1 MKIRELVM
9 DYPSLSESLKG
20 QTALVVVGSDDA
32 TGMVTSVEDQL
43 ITIACDQPCCPS
55 GETRQVSVRVFAED
69 ALYLISGQA
78 TAQGTDLVFDSD
90 VAIERIQRRRW
101 PRKRMELPVR
111 LCSVESGT
119 HVGGVPGRTIDVSVG
134 GVRVVALREL
144 EGEGDPM
151 VILNLPDGSTIVAA
165 TSTVA
170 VEDLGDGWRYR
181 LAFRNL
187 DGDDADRLTAL
198 TTV

>member
-1 MKIRELVM
+1 M
-9 DYPSLSESLKG
+9 DYPSLSESLEG
-20 QTALVVVGSDDA
+20 QTALVVAGSDDA
-32 TGMVTSVEDQL
+32 TGTVTSVADQT
-43 ITIACDQPCCPS
+43 ITIACDQPCCPP
-55 GETRQVSVRVFAED
+55 GEPRQVSVRVFAED
-69 ALYLISGQA
+69 ALYLILGQA
-78 TAQGTDLVFDSD
+78 TANGADLVCDSD

-111 LCSVESGT
+111 LCSVDNGA

-144 EGEGDPM
+144 EGDGDPM

-181 LAFRNL
+181 LAFRDL
-187 DGDDADRLTAL
+187 DGDDADRLAAL
-198 TTV
+198 TAV

>member
-1 MKIRELVM
+1 M
-9 DYPSLSESLKG
+9 DYPSFSGNLKG
-20 QTALVVVGSDDA
+20 QTALVVAGSEDA
-32 TGMVTSVEDQL
+32 TGMVTSGQDQL
-43 ITIACDQPCCPS
+43 ITIACDQECCPS
-55 GETRQVSVRVFAED
+55 GESRQVTVRVFAED
-69 ALYLISGQA
+69 ALYLISGTA
-78 TAQGTDLVFDSD
+78 TAYGANLVCDPD

-111 LCSVESGT
+111 LCAVENGA

-134 GVRVVALREL
+134 GVRVLALREV

-181 LAFRNL
+181 LAFRDL
-187 DGDDADRLTAL
+187 DGDDADRLAAL
-198 TTV
+198 TAV

>member
-1 MKIRELVM
+1 M
-9 DYPSLSESLKG
+9 DYPSFSESLKG
-20 QTALVVVGSDDA
+20 QTALVVAGSDDA
-32 TGMVTSVEDQL
+32 TGLVTSVEDQL
-43 ITIACDQPCCPS
+43 ITIACDQECCPT

-78 TAQGTDLVFDSD
+78 TANGTNLVCDPD

-101 PRKRMELPVR
+101 PRKRMELLVR
-111 LCSVESGT
+111 LCSVENGA

-170 VEDLGDGWRYR
+170 AEDLGDGWRYR
-181 LAFRNL
+181 LAFRDL
-187 DGDDADRLTAL
+187 DGDDADRLAAL
-198 TTV
+198 TAV